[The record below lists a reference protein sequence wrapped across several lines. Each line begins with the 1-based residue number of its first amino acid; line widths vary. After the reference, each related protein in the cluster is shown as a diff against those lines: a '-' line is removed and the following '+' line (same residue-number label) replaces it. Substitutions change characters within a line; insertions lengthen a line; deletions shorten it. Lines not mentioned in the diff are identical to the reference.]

1 MTGSL
6 QKKNEKYYAVLNFYD
21 ENKKRKQ
28 KWIDLN
34 LSTKGNN
41 VRKAQQKLRSL
52 ITEYENQDITYTN
65 ITFVDF
71 MKKWLESKPDIR
83 DNTKYIYQLA
93 ITSHIKPYFKEKKL
107 QDIKPID
114 IQQYYN
120 FKLKTLSENTV
131 LKHHA
136 TISGC
141 LKYAVRMNLIPY
153 NHAERVLLPKKQ
165 KYFANYYTKEQINN
179 LFECVEGNDLELLIK
194 MTAIYGLRRSEIV
207 GLRWQSIDFEKHTIH
222 INHTAVC
229 SKGGV
234 IYDDRTKTVSSNRFL
249 PLTAEIEIKL
259 LQLKCQQEND
269 KKLFGNTYK
278 DNDYVFKWKD
288 GKPYK
293 PEYITRQFNKI
304 LKENDSPKI
313 RLHDLRHSAA
323 SLLVDLGFSLKEIQE
338 YLGHSNISTTADI
351 YAHLKFES
359 KRNIVKTMNEKLNI

>member
-6 QKKNEKYYAVLNFYD
+6 QKKNQKYYAVLNFYD

-28 KWIDLN
+28 KWIDLH

-41 VRKAQQKLRSL
+41 VRKAQQKLRNL

-65 ITFVDF
+65 ITFIDF
-71 MKKWLESKPDIR
+71 MMKWLESKPDIR
-83 DNTKYIYQLA
+83 GNTKYIYQLA
-93 ITSHIKPYFKEKKL
+93 INSHIKPYFKEKKL

-153 NHAERVLLPKKQ
+153 NPAERVLLPKKQ
-165 KYFANYYTKEQINN
+165 KYFANYYNKEQINK
-179 LFECVEGNDLELLIK
+179 LFECIKGNDLELLIK
-194 MTAIYGLRRSEIV
+194 MIAIYGLRRSEIV

-234 IYDDRTKTVSSNRFL
+234 IYDDRTKTESSNRFL
-249 PLTAEIEIKL
+249 PLNNEIENKL

-278 DNDYVFKWKD
+278 ENDYVFKWKD

-293 PEYITRQFNKI
+293 PEYVTRQFNKI
-304 LKENDSPKI
+304 LKENKLPKI

-351 YAHLKFES
+351 YSHLKFES
-359 KRNIVKTMNEKLNI
+359 KRNIVNTMNEKLNI